1 MKNLLIAAVLMIV
14 LAATAANANLKF
26 TGTSKLPKPAAVDS
40 VVIESDSLFLDST
53 IALSLKKI
61 PKAQDLY
68 TVAKKSVGK
77 WAKLFVAIKI
87 EESGADGKN
96 SFYALKYN
104 NLTGMRYPGTG
115 RATTSTG
122 VGHNY
127 YAIFNNWHDCM
138 IDFKYYVEIMEGKF
152 KDKYK
157 REPKDE
163 YEMVNFMHGSFN
175 VYQKWKNDVYWLL
188 NHFSYK

>member
-1 MKNLLIAAVLMIV
+1 MKNLLTVAVLMLV
-14 LAATAANANLKF
+14 LAATAANLNLRKVKHV
-26 TGTSKLPKPAAVDS
+26 TVVTSDATDS
-40 VVIESDSLFLDST
+40 VVIQQDSLFYDSVGY
-53 IALSLKKI
+53 SLKSI

-68 TVAKKSVGK
+68 TVAKKTVGR
-77 WAKLFVAIKI
+77 WSKLFVAIKI

-104 NLTGMRYPGTG
+104 NLTGMRYPGAG
-115 RATTSTG
+115 RTTTSTG
-122 VGHNY
+122 MGHNY

-138 IDFKYYVEIMEGKF
+138 VDFKMYMDVMEGKF
-152 KDKYK
+152 KARFN

-175 VYQKWKNDVYWLL
+175 VYQKWHDDVFWLL
-188 NHFSYK
+188 YHFNYK